1 MNTLDLNLKS
11 QAIEARVLNVLI
23 YLDMDWADIKE
34 KYKLSKIVN
43 NFREFSTHLKG
54 MKGFVSNILRNGL
67 KLF

>member
-43 NFREFSTHLKG
+43 NPE
-54 MKGFVSNILRNGL
+54 
-67 KLF
+67 LFTDFIK